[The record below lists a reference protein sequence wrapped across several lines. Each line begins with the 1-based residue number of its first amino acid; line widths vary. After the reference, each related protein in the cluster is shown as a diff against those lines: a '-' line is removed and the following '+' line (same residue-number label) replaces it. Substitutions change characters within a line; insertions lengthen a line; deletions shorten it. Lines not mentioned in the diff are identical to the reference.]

1 MLGVICAMSGGR
13 PRVCASGSALAF
25 VDQIDVREKARA
37 LDTKEDCANDE
48 WRQRWWVLQI
58 SIRA

>member
-1 MLGVICAMSGGR
+1 MSGGR
-13 PRVCASGSALAF
+13 QRVCVSGSALAF

-48 WRQRWWVLQI
+48 WRQRRWVLQI